1 MIILSQKFAH
11 EGQDFEIFVKYDAE
25 TNQAVEIKNITLH
38 THCGWYPV
46 GSIMT
51 KFFKD
56 RVWELIMGTDWEA
69 IYKDLTNPAPKK
81 KESLL
86 DNIHP
91 VMQGALK
98 PFLVT
103 GGELKTIFH

>member
-1 MIILSQKFAH
+1 MIILSQKFPH
-11 EGQDFEIFVKYDAE
+11 EGQSFEIFVKYDEA

-56 RVWELIMGTDWEA
+56 RVWELIRGTDWEA
-69 IYKDLTNPAPKK
+69 IYKELTNPAPKK
-81 KESLL
+81 TESLL

-91 VMQGALK
+91 VMQEMLR
-98 PFLVT
+98 PHLLP
-103 GGELKTIFH
+103 GGPVLNN